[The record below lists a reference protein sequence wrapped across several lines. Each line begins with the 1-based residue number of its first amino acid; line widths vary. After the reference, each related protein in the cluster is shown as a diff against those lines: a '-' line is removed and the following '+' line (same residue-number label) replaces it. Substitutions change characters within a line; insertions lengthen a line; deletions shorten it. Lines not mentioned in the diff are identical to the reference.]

1 MLPHNSNL
9 FFKTRLHID
18 GSEKDYLMDDG
29 KGLKSNS
36 VSSLTLNPWMQNNWK
51 NSKQRPKPEGNM
63 VCV

>member
-1 MLPHNSNL
+1 
-9 FFKTRLHID
+9 LHID
-18 GSEKDYLMDDG
+18 GSVKDYLMDDG